1 MLKGHEIGGNYDH
14 ARCLCTARRC
24 ALLQQNLPST
34 SPPDL
39 LGRACSRWTV
49 LAPLL
54 ASLRHRVRLESFQMP
69 RSPVQN
75 LKLLPP
81 LRDRLS
87 SLHLRLCFTT
97 PSKCLPEREI
107 VTFLSFSYRRKI
119 RNTKCFCVFS
129 LSWWKYYLA
138 CCKNSICLWI
148 GKSWFAEVLSFAL
161 FINR

>member
-54 ASLRHRVRLESFQMP
+54 ASLRHRVRLESFRD

-107 VTFLSFSYRRKI
+107 VTFLSFSYPKKNPRIYKHEMSLHFFPVVMEI
-119 RNTKCFCVFS
+119 LFS
-129 LSWWKYYLA
+129 LLQKFHMSL
-138 CCKNSICLWI
+138 
-148 GKSWFAEVLSFAL
+148 
-161 FINR
+161 NR